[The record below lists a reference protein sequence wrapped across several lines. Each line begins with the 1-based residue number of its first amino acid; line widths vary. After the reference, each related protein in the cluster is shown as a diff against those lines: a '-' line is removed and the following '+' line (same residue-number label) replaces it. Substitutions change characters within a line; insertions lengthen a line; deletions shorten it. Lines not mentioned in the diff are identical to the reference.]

1 MQETLDTDLLADIPQ
16 GDGSRPAPGDLITSL
31 LGSSQ
36 PSLDPKGVL
45 DDTDVH
51 GAHFEADSAP
61 TPPVRRGKRLAKGL
75 RTQRNKR
82 ATASPQQEEVHDP
95 DYKPDPSQRPKKRS
109 IWFLEE
115 PSFALGALASSGKAA
130 GSHQSTAVPDPG
142 QSPDDPSSS
151 VAEQKYMPRSRY
163 VQPRMCFGLF
173 LALEVL
179 PQTRNEGC
187 LSSTRGL
194 E

>member
-1 MQETLDTDLLADIPQ
+1 MMQETLDTDLLADISQ

-61 TPPVRRGKRLAKGL
+61 TPPVRRGKRLAKGPSGTREPLPALSKRRSMTRTTSQIRHSAL
-75 RTQRNKR
+75 RS
-82 ATASPQQEEVHDP
+82 A
-95 DYKPDPSQRPKKRS
+95 
-109 IWFLEE
+109 IWVLEE

-130 GSHQSTAVPDPG
+130 GSHQSTAD
-142 QSPDDPSSS
+142 SRSSRPHS
-151 VAEQKYMPRSRY
+151 
-163 VQPRMCFGLF
+163 FHL
-173 LALEVL
+173 
-179 PQTRNEGC
+179 
-187 LSSTRGL
+187 
-194 E
+194 